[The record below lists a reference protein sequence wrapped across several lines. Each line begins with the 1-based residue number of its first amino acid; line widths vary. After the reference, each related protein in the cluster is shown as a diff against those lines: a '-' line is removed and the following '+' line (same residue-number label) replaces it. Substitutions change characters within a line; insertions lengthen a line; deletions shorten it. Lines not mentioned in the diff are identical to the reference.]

1 MVYKNILILLAII
14 LLYFIFESKSNNS
27 VPKETVACDENL
39 DNSCKMYNTRDVNSK
54 CTSMCILKY
63 QQSFNGNHTVSD
75 KIHTCDC
82 TLESFTQIESP
93 DSFLPSVIPDDKL
106 FSNRDY
112 VQNQEESRYNK
123 LIFG

>member
-1 MVYKNILILLAII
+1 MVHRNILILLAII
-14 LLYFIFESKSNNS
+14 LLYFVFTPKSNN
-27 VPKETVACDENL
+27 VTKETVTCNENL
-39 DNSCKMYNTRDVNSK
+39 DDSCKMYNARDVNSK

-63 QQSFNGNHTVSD
+63 QQSFNGNHTVTD

-82 TLESFTQIESP
+82 TLEHFTQIESP